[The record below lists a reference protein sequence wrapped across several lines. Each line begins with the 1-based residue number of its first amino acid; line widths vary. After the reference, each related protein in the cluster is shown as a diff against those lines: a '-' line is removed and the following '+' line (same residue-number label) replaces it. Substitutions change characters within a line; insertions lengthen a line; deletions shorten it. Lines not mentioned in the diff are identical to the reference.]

1 MLKKPS
7 CLTVP
12 QQQSL
17 SEIMRVI
24 VVGAGLSGLMAARTA
39 SQLGH
44 DVSVFDKGRGIG
56 GRLATRRI
64 GDATLDHGA
73 QFFTVRSDEF
83 QAHVTEWLDA
93 GVVREWCRGFVADD
107 GHPRYVGA
115 NGMTSIA
122 KYLAAGLDVRSN
134 TLVFSLS
141 RNDNDW
147 TVTTDDGVAHIA
159 DRVILTAPIPQAF
172 SILFSSGLE
181 MPKDLRS
188 IDYDRTL
195 GLLVTLDS
203 VPHNIATPG
212 GIQFADDTFSFIGDN
227 MAKNV
232 SATPA
237 LTFHANPAWSLAHFD
252 DEIDAI
258 HADLL
263 AAATP
268 WIGDATILSSQAK
281 KWRFAVPQRTWPDA
295 CWVDETGSLALA
307 GDAFAG
313 PRVEGAALSGV
324 AASERLLN

>member
-1 MLKKPS
+1 
-7 CLTVP
+7 
-12 QQQSL
+12 
-17 SEIMRVI
+17 MRVI

-39 SQLGH
+39 SQAGH
-44 DVSVFDKGRGIG
+44 DVTVFDKGRGIG

-64 GDATLDHGA
+64 DDAVLDHGA

-83 QAHVTEWLDA
+83 RTHVEEWLAAD
-93 GVVREWCRGFVADD
+93 VVREWCRGFVSDD

-122 KYLAAGLDVRSN
+122 KYLAGGLDVRSN
-134 TLVFSLS
+134 MLVFSLT

-147 TVTTDDGVAHIA
+147 TVTTDDGVGHVA
-159 DRVILTAPIPQAF
+159 DRVILTAPIPQSF
-172 SILFSSGLE
+172 SIMFSSGLE
-181 MPKDLRS
+181 MPHDLRS

-203 VPHNIATPG
+203 VAHNIASPG

-227 MAKNV
+227 VAKSV
-232 SATPA
+232 SAAPA

-252 DEIDAI
+252 DEIDVI

-263 AAATP
+263 TAAAP

-281 KWRFAVPQRTWPDA
+281 KWRFAIPQRTWPDA
-295 CWVDETGSLALA
+295 CWVDGTGTLALA

-324 AASERLLN
+324 AASNRLLN